1 MLRAHFFAR
10 SGRFALDPRPPDS
23 MLEAETRGFSMF
35 FDACTQPLCTLSE
48 INKTLRWR
56 TKIEVQAFR
65 ARIEKRRKINAIA
78 VRAHECVQRGLRDG
92 PRRCLERPGLPIWCP
107 RRPTWRPRRPTWRP
121 KRPNLA
127 SRARAERVS
136 ACLQSDPERP
146 KVAETDFSSFS
157 IDFSQFFRR
166 FLARFF
172 VDFRASRVRRR
183 HKSRISKRSRVILSA
198 RLGSCVVQSLRTAR
212 TSFEMIFEHCMF
224 SLFSLRTHK
233 LT

>member
-1 MLRAHFFAR
+1 MKNQCDRRSNLRTCSKRAPGW
-10 SGRFALDPRPPDS
+10 SPALFGTS
-23 MLEAETRGFSMF
+23 WAANLAS
-35 FDACTQPLCTLSE
+35 
-48 INKTLRWR
+48 K
-56 TKIEVQAFR
+56 
-65 ARIEKRRKINAIA
+65 
-78 VRAHECVQRGLRDG
+78 
-92 PRRCLERPGLPIWCP
+92 
-107 RRPTWRPRRPTWRP
+107 RPTWRPRRPTWRP

-146 KVAETDFSSFS
+146 KEAETDFSWFS

-198 RLGSCVVQSLRTAR
+198 RLSSCVAQSFRTAR
-212 TSFEMIFEHCMF
+212 TSFEMTFEHCVF
-224 SLFSLRTHK
+224 SFFSLRTHK
-233 LT
+233 CT